1 MKHRLKKGS
10 LVSIIFVSLFWIG
23 LLTLVTIHKISPIIV
38 GFYLLMGIITY
49 IFYAVDKSAA
59 IHNRWRISENTLH
72 LLSLVGGWSGAL
84 LAQII
89 LHHKSSKES
98 FQVIYWITVFL
109 NLVALGYFVMNN
121 FSKIS

>member
-1 MKHRLKKGS
+1 LKHRLKKGS